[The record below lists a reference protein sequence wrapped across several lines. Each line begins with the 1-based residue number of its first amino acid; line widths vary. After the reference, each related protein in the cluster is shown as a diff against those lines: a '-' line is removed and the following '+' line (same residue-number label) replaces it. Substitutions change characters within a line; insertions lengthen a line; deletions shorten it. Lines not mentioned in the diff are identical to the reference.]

1 MSPVPFTE
9 QWPAEQAPAG
19 PVRAYLGIG
28 TNLGDRA
35 ANLEQ
40 AIARLSASG
49 GITYQSRSSAIIT
62 PPWGKTDQPDFLNA
76 VIGIDTTLSPR
87 DLLQRGLEIERQM
100 GRIRE
105 EKWGPRLIDIDVLTY
120 GHGRI
125 EADGLSIPHPHM
137 LDREFVMGP
146 LREIAPHLVP
156 DLQSALAAI

>member
-1 MSPVPFTE
+1 MSPLPFTE
-9 QWPAEQAPAG
+9 HWPADQAQEG

-40 AIARLSASG
+40 AIAKLSASNA
-49 GITYQSRSSAIIT
+49 ITVQSRSSAIIT

-87 DLLQRGLEIERQM
+87 DLLELGLEIERQM
-100 GRIRE
+100 GRIRT

-120 GHGRI
+120 GFDRI
-125 EADGLSIPHPHM
+125 EADGLAIPHPHM
-137 LDREFVMGP
+137 LNREFVMAP

-156 DLQSALAAI
+156 ELTRAFAAS